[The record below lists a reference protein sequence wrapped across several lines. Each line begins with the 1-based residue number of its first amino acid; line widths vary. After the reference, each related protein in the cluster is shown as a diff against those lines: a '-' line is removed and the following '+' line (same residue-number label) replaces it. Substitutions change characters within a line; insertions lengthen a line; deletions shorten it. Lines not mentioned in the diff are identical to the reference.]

1 MKTEGGKAAGWN
13 EQIKMGGVRERE
25 RDESKLRE
33 REREVNET
41 H

>member
-1 MKTEGGKAAGWN
+1 MKKEGGKAAGWN

-25 RDESKLRE
+25 RRIKTERE